1 MSQGIKVWDAAG
13 QLILDVTDRL
23 ARYHSTI
30 VLSSIAPRTSGTFS
44 VPGYALDG
52 TWFFFIRNTSIA
64 GCLNIYEISGGFYV
78 FNESYYSAYGSGVT
92 IDIFRG

>member
-23 ARYHSTI
+23 SRYHSTI
-30 VLSSIAPRTSGTFS
+30 VLSSIAPRASGTFS

-52 TWFFFIRNTSIA
+52 TWFFFIRDRSTSY
-64 GCLNIYEISGGFYV
+64 LNIYEISGGFSV

>member
-1 MSQGIKVWDAAG
+1 MSYGIKVWDESG

-30 VLSSIAPRTSGTFS
+30 VLSSIAKRTSSTFS

-52 TWFFFIRNTSIA
+52 TWFFFIRTQSTSYLKIS
-64 GCLNIYEISGGFYV
+64 EISGGFSV
-78 FNESYYSAYGSGVT
+78 FNESYTSALGSGVT